1 MKTYM
6 DRAIELAVLGGIDVK
21 SNPLVGAVIVKDGVI
36 LGEGYHRAF
45 GQHHAEV
52 EAMLQAK
59 DDIKGSTIY
68 VTLEPCSHQGKTPS
82 CAQAIIDKG
91 IKKVVIA
98 SIDPNPLVSGRGIEM
113 LKKAGIEVEVG
124 LNQTQSDLMNTMFYH
139 YITKRKPYVAIK
151 MALTLDGKFATH
163 TKDSKWITS
172 SQMREDVHEERGKFQ
187 SILVGVQTI
196 IEDNPALN
204 VRKGEQIILK
214 PLRIILDTQGRIP
227 LDSRVLN
234 DSGNTLI
241 VTCHMSS
248 ETRAKVLKPGVE
260 VLYVKEKNHKVDLNE
275 LLEILYEKHIK
286 SILVEGGK
294 HVFESFLNEGLV
306 NYVYAYIAPKIVG
319 GNQTLT
325 LPMIDFMKDALSI
338 KNPEITIIDHQIKI
352 EGAL

>member
-1 MKTYM
+1 
-6 DRAIELAVLGGIDVK
+6 
-21 SNPLVGAVIVKDGVI
+21 
-36 LGEGYHRAF
+36 
-45 GQHHAEV
+45 
-52 EAMLQAK
+52 
-59 DDIKGSTIY
+59 
-68 VTLEPCSHQGKTPS
+68 
-82 CAQAIIDKG
+82 
-91 IKKVVIA
+91 
-98 SIDPNPLVSGRGIEM
+98 
-113 LKKAGIEVEVG
+113 
-124 LNQTQSDLMNTMFYH
+124 MFYH